1 MILQTKRAIL
11 LLMIF
16 YLPAQI
22 LFSQNHTSRNN
33 YTGNWETPTS
43 WTTTWTAPQTDIKNI
58 DITIYG
64 YITRNGSL
72 IFSGGSSNLIV
83 YDTLVIKGNFS
94 IDHENGL
101 LIKDNGILIIRGDLF
116 IDDDAD
122 VTANGYLIVT
132 GNILMNHHIPN
143 GSFTS
148 NDNPVKVFFGGSI
161 SSEIPKNS
169 SLYPVFNC
177 AAYIQYSHS
186 GCSYGDMTDIKNDP
200 IFPFFQSTF
209 IIVTISATPGTICSG
224 ANVQLNAM
232 ASGGS
237 GSYTYYWTSVPA
249 GFTSSV
255 ANPIANPAVNAI
267 YYVSVSDG
275 IATVTLNTVVTVNT
289 SPVTPVISASGPTT
303 FCSGGSITL
312 TSGAGT
318 SYLWSNGATT
328 QRINVTSSGSYTVRV
343 KNANG
348 CQSLASD
355 AIAVIVNAL
364 PSASVITADGP
375 VTFCS
380 GGSVTLTSGAGTSY
394 LWSNGATTQ
403 SIIIKTT
410 GTFSIRVTNEDGC
423 QSAPSSSLSVT
434 VNEVPVAVAGSDQEL
449 EYVFNSLMSAE
460 LFYPE
465 IGEWSLIS
473 GSGNIGDI
481 HSPTTTITGL
491 SVGENSFLWKV
502 NNGYCEAAEDVKI
515 TVKDLFVPSVIT
527 PDGDGKNEYF
537 RISAINGET
546 SLIIFNKWGNEEY
559 TNSNYLNDW
568 DGHNNKGSEMP
579 NDTYFYILKLKN
591 GDVRKGSV
599 LIKR

>member
-410 GTFSIRVTNEDGC
+410 GTFSIRVTNENGC